1 MALIKGKQ
9 EFRTILDFSKDKISK
24 NKVKRALREAEVHEV
39 TELPDSNSF
48 TFVENGIKIGMYQI
62 QIIFPWLS
70 ADRKRTRL
78 REYGGFKVAIF
89 ERRGNIIQNINLST
103 DRRFKHQY
111 WADLNKDYD
120 IRMKNLTD
128 IIMFVKRLDS
138 LKMFL

>member
-24 NKVKRALREAEVHEV
+24 NKVKRALREAEVR
-39 TELPDSNSF
+39 ELVQLKDSNTH
-48 TFVENGIKIGMYQI
+48 TFVENDIKIGMYRI
-62 QIIFPWLS
+62 RLFFSSIDS
-70 ADRKRTRL
+70 SRDRSRL
-78 REYGGFKVAIF
+78 KEYGGFRVAIY
-89 ERRGNIIQNINLST
+89 ECRGNVIQNINLST

-128 IIMFVKRLDS
+128 IIMFVKRLDN